1 MRITYGAAVRQ
12 RVSTGRTSSFEIR
25 ERASALDDRG
35 RREQVERHC
44 DERDEQRSRDEL
56 GSAIRPSEMTEI
68 AWSTG
73 RSRRIP
79 DQMPSASDTGRST
92 IRATSASTS
101 EFPARAEMNEVT
113 GACEATDVP
122 RSPRATCE
130 THVQYCSYSGLV
142 EPELPAVDLLLR
154 GRRAA
159 AEDRARGV
167 AGQHL
172 GRPEDEHRDEREQDD
187 PDRQPAQGEPYE
199 RVKTA
204 ARDPTGGD
212 RGHAGRLRLSPV
224 LTRASDP

>member
-12 RVSTGRTSSFEIR
+12 SVSTGRTSSLRFE
-25 ERASALDDRG
+25 SAPPLSMIEVGG
-35 RREQVERHC
+35 RRFSVTAMKAT
-44 DERDEQRSRDEL
+44 SSVPVTNS
-56 GSAIRPSEMTEI
+56 GSAISPSEITEI

-130 THVQYCSYSGLV
+130 TQRPVLLVQRLV
-142 EPELPAVDLLLR
+142 EPELLAVDLLLR

-212 RGHAGRLRLSPV
+212 RGHAGRLRLSPG
-224 LTRASDP
+224 LTRTSDP